1 MSDSTALRDTEPA
14 PGEKIDDEFI
24 HYDHIGHGST
34 PAAWAL
40 SLSIIVGSIF
50 AGIGMV
56 TEIWVLVW
64 IGAAFVP
71 IALILGAVLKAKGY
85 GVEMDS
91 NAVLKNGESAR
102 DHQGPA
108 TRDNSKHKTRG
119 GDKRRAETAS
129 H

>member
-1 MSDSTALRDTEPA
+1 MANTTALRDTEPA
-14 PGEKIDDEFI
+14 PGEKIDDEYI
-24 HYDHIGHGST
+24 HHDHIGHGST

-40 SLSIIVGSIF
+40 SLTIILGSII
-50 AGIGMV
+50 AGLGMV
-56 TEIWVLVW
+56 LEVWVMVW
-64 IGAAFVP
+64 ISILFLP
-71 IALILGAVLKAKGY
+71 LALVLGMVLKAKGY

-108 TRDNSKHKTRG
+108 STDNSRSGK
-119 GDKRRAETAS
+119 DKRRPKTAA